1 MFVCEV
7 SSVITVLSFKE
18 NRVVLTFESK
28 SITIQI
34 KATEWFFHLVLF
46 VVDYLLLNRYQSES

>member
-7 SSVITVLSFKE
+7 SSVITVLSFKQ